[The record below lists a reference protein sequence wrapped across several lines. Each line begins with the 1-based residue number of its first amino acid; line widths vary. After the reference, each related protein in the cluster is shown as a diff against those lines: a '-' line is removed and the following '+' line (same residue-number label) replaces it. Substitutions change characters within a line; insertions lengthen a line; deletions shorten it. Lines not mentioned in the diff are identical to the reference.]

1 MQVDRRNKAKRREL
15 QKQKRATI
23 PCRYFSSKE
32 GCWRGESC
40 MFLHETND
48 EDVDMMDSL
57 ANEMQDKAQVTVP
70 EKISFGRRR
79 RGFFY

>member
-1 MQVDRRNKAKRREL
+1 
-15 QKQKRATI
+15 
-23 PCRYFSSKE
+23 
-32 GCWRGESC
+32 

-79 RGFFY
+79 RGGLY